1 MLLGLAG
8 GLVRRRGISRRETV
22 ARQLIAVRWSVYYAA
37 ILFVI
42 IFGAYGIGY
51 VPVDPIYA
59 AF

>member
-1 MLLGLAG
+1 M
-8 GLVRRRGISRRETV
+8 RERGISLRETV
-22 ARQLIAVRWSVYYAA
+22 ARQHIAVRWSVYYAA